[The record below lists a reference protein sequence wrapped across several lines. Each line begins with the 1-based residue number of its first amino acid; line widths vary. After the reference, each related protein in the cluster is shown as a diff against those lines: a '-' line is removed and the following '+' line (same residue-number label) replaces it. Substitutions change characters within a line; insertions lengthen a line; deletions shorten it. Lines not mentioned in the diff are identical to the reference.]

1 MFNKIKFKKVMEN
14 FNEQNQEPK
23 NEVQV
28 EEVATCEN
36 TSNKNNLGWVI
47 GGTTVVVALLSTV
60 GYIWWKKKKAGK
72 KEAAKPEQ
80 PANDKEVKEEK

>member
-1 MFNKIKFKKVMEN
+1 MEN

-23 NEVQV
+23 NEVQI

-36 TSNKNNLGWVI
+36 TSNKKIGWI
-47 GGTTVVVALLSTV
+47 IAGTTVVVASIT
-60 GYIWWKKKKAGK
+60 GAFIWWKKKKAGK